1 METAIRTIT
10 PMMPPMINTNSVTLD
25 TLYRRLKQENPE
37 VLEKEL
43 RRIDAQMALRKI
55 EGTVKENSMTMSAI
69 VKEVNDVRAK
79 RYAGRKSSL

>member
-43 RRIDAQMALRKI
+43 RRIDAQMALRRI

-69 VKEVNDVRAK
+69 VKEVNDVRTK
-79 RYAGRKSSL
+79 RYA